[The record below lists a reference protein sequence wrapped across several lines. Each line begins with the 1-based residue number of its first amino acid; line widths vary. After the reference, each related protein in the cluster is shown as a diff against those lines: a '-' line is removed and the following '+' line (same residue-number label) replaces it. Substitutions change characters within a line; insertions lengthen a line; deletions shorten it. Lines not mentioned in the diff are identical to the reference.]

1 MCDQLVRMTR
11 LVVISVLVA
20 LTAGVAGAQPA
31 PAPSAPPAAPT
42 TDQPP
47 APTTPEAPV
56 EPPAPAVPQPVIEE
70 KAEPKKDE
78 KPAVHIKYDG
88 GLKFSTD
95 DDQYEMKLQFR
106 NQMRFQAT
114 RSFAEET
121 PTRHNQWLDSFL
133 IPRSRLQAEGHL
145 FGKANRYKLEL
156 ALGDQGN
163 FAFIKD
169 MFMEKRLPGSGT
181 YVRFGQW
188 KRPFNR
194 PEIVSDFSST
204 FNERS
209 IQNEQTGAGR
219 DLGLAIHNE
228 YDRSPEG
235 VEWVIGVFNG
245 FSGSSDRPT
254 WTTGCV
260 QNPATLAITC
270 VNSRPTTVPADF
282 EPAIVARLGYNS
294 PKSKG
299 YSESDLEGGALRY
312 SIGGSYKVDLA
323 NFTGR
328 DNMQQGFEVD
338 ANIKAHGFSLL
349 AAADVML
356 DNGDL
361 FGDPE
366 YGFVVQPAM
375 FVLPKKLEGALRFA
389 LVTGATRPG
398 AAGGFVETS
407 QIEARAAINWYW
419 YGHTLKLANDAGF
432 LVFTSD
438 ELVSHQP
445 TFQLRMMMQLQI

>member
-11 LVVISVLVA
+11 HVVLSVLV
-20 LTAGVAGAQPA
+20 TAGVASAQPA
-31 PAPSAPPAAPT
+31 PAPAPAPTPPAPPVDQAPPPAAPE
-42 TDQPP
+42 PL
-47 APTTPEAPV
+47 V
-56 EPPAPAVPQPVIEE
+56 EPTPPVVPQPVIEE

-95 DDQYEMKLQFR
+95 DDMYEMKIQFR

-133 IPRSRLQAEGHL
+133 IPRARLQAEGHL
-145 FGKANRYKLEL
+145 FGKANRYKLEF

-163 FAFIKD
+163 FAFVKD
-169 MFMEKRLPGSGT
+169 MFIEKRLPNSGT

-194 PEIVSDFSST
+194 PEIVSDFAST

-209 IQNEQTGAGR
+209 IQNEQAGGGR
-219 DLGLAIHNE
+219 DLGIALHNE

-235 VEWVIGVFNG
+235 VEWVIGMFNG
-245 FSGSSDRPT
+245 FSGASDRPS
-254 WTTGCV
+254 WTTACV
-260 QNPATLAITC
+260 QNPTTLAITC

-282 EPAIVARLGYNS
+282 EPTIAARLGYNS

-299 YSESDLEGGALRY
+299 YSESDLEGGPLRY
-312 SIGGSYKVDLA
+312 SIAGSYKVDLA

-328 DNMQQGFEVD
+328 ADMRQGFEVD
-338 ANIKAHGFSLL
+338 ANIKAYGFSLL
-349 AAADVML
+349 AAADAMFS
-356 DNGDL
+356 DNL
-361 FGDPE
+361 FDEPE

-375 FVLPKKLEGALRFA
+375 FVIPKHLEGALRFA
-389 LVTGATRPG
+389 YITGVAQPA
-398 AAGGFVETS
+398 AAGGIAETS

-419 YGHTLKLANDAGF
+419 HGHTLKLANDAGF

-438 ELVSHQP
+438 DLVSHQP
-445 TFQLRMMMQLQI
+445 TFQLRMMLQLQI